1 MNFSEITNI
10 KIPEGVVSKITT
22 LDGIVLWVKKGV
34 EPDIPDL
41 PEPLANEIYYTSIDG
56 KIVTPYKI
64 PTDNTIISNT
74 YENGIGKI
82 VFEKDLTEIVSDMFN
97 TCKTLQTITLPNSVT
112 TFQNYV
118 FVSCTSLEQVNI
130 PESVTSIGMSVFN
143 KCTALQNIVIPDSV
157 TSLGE
162 SVFYGCTS
170 LKNVT
175 LPEYLTT
182 IKYGTF
188 QNCSSLNTITIPKNI
203 TILENKVFA
212 DCVNLRNVLS
222 YPLRAPQVEEY
233 TFANTGKAPNKIIK
247 VKEGASGYCDG
258 DWYDYVLD
266 KYGWGVEF
274 TLE

>member
-1 MNFSEITNI
+1 MNFKDVKNI
-10 KIPEGVVSKITT
+10 NIPEGTVIKIT
-22 LDGIVLWVKKGV
+22 DSSNRVIWKKGDV
-34 EPDIPDL
+34 EPDYPDL
-41 PEPLANEIYYTSIDG
+41 PTPNGYEIWYTSTDG

-74 YENGIGKI
+74 YENGKG
-82 VFEKDLTEIVSDMFN
+82 VMTFGKDLTEIVSDMFN
-97 TCKTLQTITLPNSVT
+97 TCYTLQTIILPNSVT

-212 DCVNLRNVLS
+212 DCVNLRTVLS

-247 VKEGASGYCDG
+247 VKEHASGYCDG